1 MRRYL
6 QGTLDFACAI
16 YAVIN
21 ALACTR
27 GLNLA
32 DARKIYGETS
42 LALSGRPALW
52 SAFLRNHTDHY
63 WLVRYMVGRWCVD
76 PPHRLRPVQ
85 PFSSCL
91 LPGGKLSELTG
102 ADLYLPEK
110 ESPAGPSSL
119 AFADREARAI
129 WDAAVAWFGRES
141 GAAEKRTAVLRFHRF
156 LPGVAAPVVSHW
168 TTALRLERDALSLHD
183 ASSESGALLALE
195 KDVLVPGPGA
205 RALVRIVPESLLL
218 LQADDTA

>member
-21 ALACTR
+21 ALACTH
-27 GLNLA
+27 GLELA
-32 DARKIYGETS
+32 DARKIYRETS
-42 LALSGRPALW
+42 LALSGKSDLW
-52 SAFLRNHTDHY
+52 PAFLRNQTDHY
-63 WLVRYMVGRWCVD
+63 WLVRYMAGRWCVN
-76 PPHRLRPVQ
+76 PPYRLRPVQ

-91 LPGGKLSELTG
+91 LPDGKVSELTG

-110 ESPAGPSSL
+110 ESPAGPFSP
-119 AFADREARAI
+119 AAADREARAV
-129 WDAAVAWFGRES
+129 WDAALAWFGRDG
-141 GAAEKRTAVLRFHRF
+141 GATGKRAAVLRFHRF

-168 TTALRLERDALSLHD
+168 TTACRLERDILHLHD

-195 KDVLVPGPGA
+195 KSVLVPGPRE
-205 RALVRIVPESLLL
+205 RAFVRIVPESLLL
-218 LQADDTA
+218 LEADG